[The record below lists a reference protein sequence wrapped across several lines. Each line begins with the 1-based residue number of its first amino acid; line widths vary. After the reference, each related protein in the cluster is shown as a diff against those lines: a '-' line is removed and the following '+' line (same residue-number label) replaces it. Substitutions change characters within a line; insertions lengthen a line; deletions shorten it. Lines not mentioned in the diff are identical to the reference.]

1 MESKG
6 IKKILLLGIVLLI
19 VAGIVV
25 VALKG
30 FKVSLILQKH
40 ESISLIVGKEVVLDD
55 IKQICKD
62 TFGGKRFIVK
72 TVDRFS
78 DAINIRVESITNEE
92 KDKIANALNDKY
104 GTTFNGASITVHSNS
119 NVRMRD
125 IIKPYVKPFV
135 IAAILIVTYLIVR
148 FRKMNAW
155 KVLGNATALILL
167 TEAVI
172 ASVISIT
179 RIPLSATIINI
190 MIVVA
195 VAELVVYIGKL
206 EKNYKELV

>member
-1 MESKG
+1 MELKG
-6 IKKILLLGIVLLI
+6 NKKILLLGMVLLI
-19 VAGIVV
+19 VAGIIV

-40 ESISLIVGKEVVLDD
+40 ESISLIIGKEVVLDD
-55 IKQICKD
+55 IEKICKD
-62 TFGGKRFIVK
+62 AFGNKKFVVK

-92 KDKIANALNDKY
+92 KDKIAKSLNEKY
-104 GTTFNGASITVHSNS
+104 GTTFTGTGISVHSNS

-125 IIKPYVKPFV
+125 IIKPYVKPFI
-135 IAAILIVTYLIVR
+135 IAAVLIVAYLIVR

-155 KVLGNATALILL
+155 KVLGNAAALILV

-172 ASVISIT
+172 ASIISIT
-179 RIPLSATIINI
+179 RIPLSATIVNL
-190 MIVVA
+190 MVLVA

-206 EKNYKELV
+206 ENKYSEMV

>member
-1 MESKG
+1 MSANKRKHTRYDNPKG
-6 IKKILLLGIVLLI
+6 T
-19 VAGIVV
+19 
-25 VALKG
+25 
-30 FKVSLILQKH
+30 F
-40 ESISLIVGKEVVLDD
+40 SITTDNKTWHEVVLDD

-92 KDKIANALNDKY
+92 KDKIANALNEKY
-104 GTTFNGASITVHSNS
+104 GTTFNGASI
-119 NVRMRD
+119 
-125 IIKPYVKPFV
+125 
-135 IAAILIVTYLIVR
+135 IVTYLIVR

-155 KVLGNATALILL
+155 KVLGNAAALILL

>member
-1 MESKG
+1 MEFKG
-6 IKKILLLGIVLLI
+6 SKKIILLGMILLI
-19 VAGIVV
+19 IAGIVV

-40 ESISLIVGKEVVLDD
+40 ESINLIIGKEVVLND
-55 IKQICKD
+55 IKEICKEA
-62 TFGGKRFIVK
+62 FGNKRYIVK

-92 KDKIANALNDKY
+92 KDKIANALNEKY
-104 GTTFNGASITVHSNS
+104 GTNFVGTSINVRSNS

-125 IIKPYVKPFV
+125 IIKPYIKPFV
-135 IAAILIVTYLIVR
+135 IAAVLIVTYLVVR

-155 KVLGNATALILL
+155 KVLGNIVIEILL

-172 ASVISIT
+172 ASIISIA
-179 RIPLSATIINI
+179 RIPLSATIINL
-190 MIVVA
+190 MVVIA
-195 VAELVVYIGKL
+195 VAELVIYIGKL
-206 EKNYKELV
+206 EKEYAK